1 MWYLPYYIQEGR
13 KGVSRIAPEED
24 ERLDPIVGI
33 GSKSRLACQATVLGT
48 ENVKVE
54 LLGFAS
60 GRRPRRPVERRG
72 NRNLEKCKH
81 SMKALNMRDLSRRF
95 YRGDMAGILRLIGVT
110 AAALFLQGVCMAR
123 AADIPVAVAA
133 NFTAPAKELA
143 AAFHAK
149 TGDTLAL
156 SFGASG
162 QLYTQISQ
170 GAPFKILLSADA
182 ARPKKAVAE
191 GFAVPGTVFTYAIGK
206 LVLWSADPKLVDAKG
221 VVLSTGD
228 FNHLANADPKAAPYG
243 AAGLQ
248 TLKALGIYEKIEPKI
263 VTGQTITQTYQ
274 FIASG
279 NAELGFVALSEV
291 IKADKGSQW
300 LVPQTLY
307 APILQDAV
315 LLKPGADDAGAKRF
329 LAFLKSPAAIQL
341 IQSYGYATPVH

>member
-1 MWYLPYYIQEGR
+1 M
-13 KGVSRIAPEED
+13 KV
-24 ERLDPIVGI
+24 LD
-33 GSKSRLACQATVLGT
+33 
-48 ENVKVE
+48 
-54 LLGFAS
+54 
-60 GRRPRRPVERRG
+60 
-72 NRNLEKCKH
+72 
-81 SMKALNMRDLSRRF
+81 MKNPSRRF
-95 YRGDMAGILRLIGVT
+95 SKFDLTAILRLTGVT
-110 AAALFLQGVCMAR
+110 AAALFLQGAGMAY

-170 GAPFKILLSADA
+170 GAPFEILLSADA

-191 GFAVPGTVFTYAIGK
+191 GFAVPGTVFAYAIGK
-206 LVLWSADPKLVDAKG
+206 LVLWSLDPKLVDSKG
-221 VVLSTGD
+221 AVLSTGN

-243 AAGLQ
+243 AAGVQ
-248 TLKALGIYEKIEPKI
+248 TMKALGVYDKIEPKI

-274 FIASG
+274 FVASG

-291 IKADKGSQW
+291 IKGHKGSEW
-300 LVPQTLY
+300 LVPQALY

-315 LLKPGADDAGAKRF
+315 LLKPGADDAGAKEF
-329 LAFLKSPAAIQL
+329 LVFLKSPAAIEL